1 MKINP
6 SQEAQIKNLTVY
18 AAYLLVVWGLYRL
31 LIKFPDEVEEL
42 VIKPV
47 IWLLPIFYI
56 LKREKSNLASIGIS
70 LQNLFPSVYFVLG
83 LGAVFVIEAVIINY
97 IKHGGM
103 NFGANLG
110 SSPFIIALGL
120 SFVTAISEEISFRG
134 YLFNRLWQLTKNEW
148 LANALSTLLWILIH
162 VPVTIFVW
170 KLTFSAAAIY
180 LFITALFGMGSAFI
194 FARTGNVFS
203 SIVLHVLWE
212 WPIILF
218 R

>member
-1 MKINP
+1 MKID
-6 SQEAQIKNLTVY
+6 SSKETQIKNLTVY
-18 AAYLLVVWGLYRL
+18 AAYLLIFWGLYRL
-31 LIKFPDEVEEL
+31 LIKLPEEVEEL

-47 IWLLPIFYI
+47 LWLLPIGYI
-56 LKREKSNLASIGIS
+56 LKKEKANLASVGLT

-83 LGAVFVIEAVIINY
+83 LGAIFVIEAVIINY

-110 SSPFIIALGL
+110 GNTFLVSLGL
-120 SFVTAISEEISFRG
+120 SFATAISEEISFRG
-134 YLFNRLWQLTKNEW
+134 YLFNRLWKITENEW
-148 LANALSTLLWILIH
+148 LANGISTAVWVLIH
-162 VPVTIFVW
+162 IPVTIFIW
-170 KLTFSAAAIY
+170 KFTFSATIIY

-203 SIVLHVLWE
+203 STVLHVLWE